1 VRTVAVIPAYNEEK
15 TVRRVVEQV
24 KQHVGCVLVV
34 DDKSTDNTEAEIKL
48 AGGVHYYNFGK
59 RGAGSAIIQ
68 GIKVAL
74 CVDTLD
80 AVVLLD
86 ADGQHEPNDI
96 PAMLSLLKD
105 YDMVVTSRFMD
116 NSAFTKMP
124 LYRKFGIWMITF
136 AYNFGAKFK
145 VRDSQCGLRAFR
157 ANVLRD
163 MDLQENG
170 FGYSTEMLVKAR
182 AMGYK
187 IIEIPTI
194 VHYHADFK
202 QNSSM
207 NPLWHGLGVLL
218 VTLKWRLLCEVFKCN
233 K

>member
-1 VRTVAVIPAYNEEK
+1 MKTVAVIPAFNEEK

-24 KQHVGCVLVV
+24 KQHVGCVVVV
-34 DDKSTDNTEAEIKL
+34 DDKSTDSTESEIRL
-48 AGGVHYYNFGK
+48 AGGVYYYNFGK
-59 RGAGSAIIQ
+59 RGAGSSIIQ
-68 GIKVAL
+68 GINIAL
-74 CVDTLD
+74 SIKAVD
-80 AVVLLD
+80 AIVLLD
-86 ADGQHEPNDI
+86 ADGQHDTNDI

-105 YDMVVTSRFMD
+105 FDMVVTSRFMD
-116 NSAFTKMP
+116 NAAFTKMP
-124 LYRKFGIWMITF
+124 TYRKFGIWMITF

-163 MDLQENG
+163 MNLQENG

-182 AMGYK
+182 AKGYK
-187 IIEIPTI
+187 IIEIPTV

-207 NPLWHGLGVLL
+207 NPVWHGLGVLL
-218 VTLKWRLLCEVFKCN
+218 CTIRWRIKCEIFGLR
-233 K
+233 

>member
-1 VRTVAVIPAYNEEK
+1 MRTVAIIPAFNEAK
-15 TVRRVVEQV
+15 TIGTVV
-24 KQHVGCVLVV
+24 KQTLQHVDEVIVM
-34 DDKSTDNTEAEIKL
+34 DDQSTDNTASEIKS
-48 AGGVHYYNFGK
+48 AGAIVGGTSGE
-59 RGAGSAIIQ
+59 RGAGKAIIG
-68 GIKVAL
+68 GIDYAL
-74 CVDTLD
+74 EYYQPD
-80 AVVLLD
+80 AIVLLD
-86 ADGQHEPNDI
+86 GDGQHEPNDI

-116 NSAFTKMP
+116 NAAFTNMP

-163 MDLQENG
+163 MNLQENG

-182 AMGYK
+182 AKGYK

-194 VHYHADFK
+194 VHYHKDFR

-207 NPLWHGLGVLL
+207 NPVWHGLGVLFC
-218 VTLKWRLLCEVFKCN
+218 TIWWRIKCEVLRR
-233 K
+233 